1 LVRLFRT
8 TFIGSLATAIALLM
22 VPVASASIWTT
33 VNSGT
38 TDNISA
44 LAYTGSGRLVFVTSS
59 GKAFRQ
65 TAGGFVQGTGIA
77 PGAIFTDVAFAPDG
91 VNGVAVGNSGVVYHT
106 SNGGASW
113 APVNAGTFPGVAG
126 AGACSGVGPVTAVPV
141 SNYNLESVHFATPST
156 VYATGA
162 GGIILKSTTSGAAFA
177 ETNHRADGTCKASS
191 GAPFGDSQWINDQ
204 TGYIFDDGFGF
215 EYAVTDGLATN
226 TAAPRGEGLDPFGNR
241 IQTALDKVNAN
252 RLWAVLGGDS
262 LGPYA
267 STNGGETWD
276 NLYTT
281 DELGRSSA
289 CCQSLADIAFAGGT
303 VVAVGSS
310 GAIDTSIDG
319 KRFFLQRAA
328 DSGPNVTE
336 SWDAVDLYDASH
348 AAVGGAGGQLIETN
362 AANTIPDFTP
372 PTGRIVGPSTGLTAQ
387 ALTFTANVSDEPGGS
402 GIDPNGFSWTSN
414 GLPSAT
420 GSTATLTFP
429 APGTYT
435 IGLSFR
441 DRAGNRAA
449 ASTNVTITSPSGGR
463 KNLPAPTF
471 SFRGPGNQ
479 LTATRVGRTIEI
491 TIHGSVTPPPSVGRA
506 QGCAGRVVLTI
517 ARGRDLLTTRTVPLK
532 TNCRFSTLI
541 FLFHSQVGN
550 ATSLRLS
557 VHFRGNRVLAPRTT
571 SFIVTINQRSPTRA
585 METFRAPANARL
597 WLAPARGA
605 ETRTIV
611 R

>member
-1 LVRLFRT
+1 LARLFRT
-8 TFIGSLATAIALLM
+8 TFVGGLATIIVLLM

-44 LAYTGSGRLVFVTSS
+44 LAYTGPGRLVFVTSS

-65 TAGGFVQGTGIA
+65 TAGGFVQGSGIA

-91 VNGVAVGNSGVVYHT
+91 VNGVAVGNSGVIYHT
-106 SNGGASW
+106 ANGGASW
-113 APVNAGTFPGVAG
+113 TQVNAGMFVTTGGCTGFGSLTLV
-126 AGACSGVGPVTAVPV
+126 PVT
-141 SNYNLESVHFATPST
+141 NYNLESVHYATPST

-162 GGIILKSTTSGAAFA
+162 NGIVLKSTTSGAAFG
-177 ETNHRADGTCKASS
+177 EINHRADGTCKAFSDS
-191 GAPFGDSQWINDQ
+191 GFGDSQWINDQ
-204 TGYIFDDGFGF
+204 TGYVFSDYFGT
-215 EYAVTDGLATN
+215 ESAVTDGLATN
-226 TAAPRGEGLDPFGNR
+226 TAAQRGGAVNDFGHR
-241 IQTALDKVNAN
+241 VQTALDNVNGN
-252 RLWAVLGGDS
+252 RLWAVSPGDS
-262 LGPYA
+262 FGPNA
-267 STNGGETWD
+267 STNGGQTWS

-281 DELGRSSA
+281 DELGRSWA

-348 AAVGGAGGQLIETN
+348 AAVGGAGGQLVETN
-362 AANTIPDFTP
+362 VANTIPDFTP
-372 PTGRIVGPSTGLTAQ
+372 PTGRIVGPSSGQTGQ
-387 ALTFTANVSDEPGGS
+387 ALTFTASASDEPGGS

-420 GSTATLTFP
+420 GPTATFTFP

-435 IGLSFR
+435 VALSFR
-441 DRAGNRAA
+441 DRAGNRAV
-449 ASTNVTITSPSGGR
+449 ASMNVTITSPSGGQTT
-463 KNLPAPTF
+463 LPAPTF
-471 SFRGPGNQ
+471 SLRGPGNQ

-491 TIHGSVTPPPSVGRA
+491 TIRGSVTPPPSVGRA
-506 QGCAGRVVLTI
+506 QACTGRVVLRVT
-517 ARGRDLLTTRTVPLK
+517 RGGKLLSTRTVPLK
-532 TNCRFSTLI
+532 ANCRFSTVI
-541 FLFHSQVGN
+541 FLSHSRVGN

-557 VHFRGNRVLAPRTT
+557 VDFRGNRVLAPSMT

-585 METFRAPANARL
+585 MDTFRAPANARL
-597 WLAPARGA
+597 WLAPARRT
-605 ETRTIV
+605 ETRTIA